1 MSLSHIWLL
10 FFTLSLIVWPRGVQ
24 TRPWPAGLTN
34 PPDIHLSSARTD
46 TPVGQFRVSA
56 PKTRHQWVEWRVF
69 FFKTRATRPDEGYIQ
84 IWQNHAQ
91 IRGDLASSQSY
102 LVRFSQIR
110 PFPSYCS
117 DFGADFSDFD
127 VDLVSFYI
135 FRRWFADSGDD
146 VAAPATTPSPP
157 EQTRSPPK
165 PKTDPTDWRWWS
177 VSSHSSVHPTPAG
190 WVWVGLKTDSAR
202 PVDTSNGNLVNIVFL

>member
-127 VDLVSFYI
+127 IDLVSFYI

-146 VAAPATTPSPP
+146 VAAPATTQSPL
-157 EQTRSPPK
+157 E
-165 PKTDPTDWRWWS
+165 PKTNPIDWRWRL
-177 VSSHSSVHPTPAG
+177 VLVHFLVHPMSVG
-190 WVWVGLKTDSAR
+190 RVWVGLKTDLTR
-202 PVDTSNGNLVNIVFL
+202 PVDTPSMTRQL